1 MSQSAPKRA
10 HPIDDTDRMRAGI
23 YRLLA
28 RLLARPAD
36 ADLIALVA
44 GLGGDQTEMG
54 QAIAA
59 LAKVAAETTPEAVQ
73 EEYDEVFIGVGRG
86 LLVPYASYYL
96 TGFLNDKPLARL
108 RIDMERLGIARA
120 ENVVEP
126 EDHVAAL
133 LEMMAGLIEG
143 GFAVPASDE
152 DQAAF
157 FETHVVGWMP
167 HFFADLEKLPQA
179 RFHGA
184 VGRIGRLFVEIEK
197 AAFEM

>member
-1 MSQSAPKRA
+1 MSQTASTRER
-10 HPIDDTDRMRAGI
+10 PIDDTDRMRAGI

-36 ADLIALVA
+36 VDLIALVA
-44 GLGGDQTEMG
+44 GLGGDRSEMG

-59 LAKVAAETTPEAVQ
+59 LAKAAGDATPEAVQ
-73 EEYDEVFIGVGRG
+73 DEYDEVFIGVGRG

-143 GFAVPASDE
+143 GFAVPASED

-157 FETHVVGWMP
+157 FDAHVVSWMP

-179 RFHGA
+179 RFHGP
-184 VGRIGRLFVEIEK
+184 VGRVGRLFVEIEK

>member
-1 MSQSAPKRA
+1 MSQTASTRER
-10 HPIDDTDRMRAGI
+10 PIDETDRMRAGI

-36 ADLIALVA
+36 ADLLALVA
-44 GLGGDQTEMG
+44 GLGGDRSEMG

-59 LAKVAAETTPEAVQ
+59 LAAAAAATAPEAVRD
-73 EEYDEVFIGVGRG
+73 EYDEVFIGVGRG
-86 LLVPYASYYL
+86 LLIPYASYYL

-157 FETHVVGWMP
+157 FEAHVVGWMP

-184 VGRIGRLFVEIEK
+184 VGRVGRLFVEIEK